1 MARQS
6 TMVLSLVRVFLCM
19 GIRLMFHS
27 SSLLFVC
34 VLNVNV
40 SLTRPR
46 FSLMQQTIEAKGQTC
61 DLCFTRLRFIH
72 YITAALLGP
81 QRVLGIWGEWLFI
94 FRELGSTGNYFRGAG
109 EQVYCIGDLGSPA
122 KKQNNKGK
130 ASILFDF

>member
-1 MARQS
+1 
-6 TMVLSLVRVFLCM
+6 MVLSPVQVFLCM

-27 SSLLFVC
+27 SPLLLVC

-72 YITAALLGP
+72 YITAALLGL
-81 QRVLGIWGEWLFI
+81 QGFWGSGENGYLFSGSWGALVIILGELGSKYIVLGI
-94 FRELGSTGNYFRGAG
+94 
-109 EQVYCIGDLGSPA
+109 
-122 KKQNNKGK
+122 
-130 ASILFDF
+130 